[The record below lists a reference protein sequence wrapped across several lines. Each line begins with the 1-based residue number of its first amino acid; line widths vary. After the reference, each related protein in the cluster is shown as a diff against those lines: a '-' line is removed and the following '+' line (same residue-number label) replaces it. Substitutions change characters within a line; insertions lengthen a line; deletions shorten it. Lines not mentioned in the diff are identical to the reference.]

1 MANDSSEEKSLPAS
15 KKKLEDARKKGQ
27 VPNSKDMVTACAL
40 IGALGYLWSSSGTL
54 IAQTGALFTVAGD
67 HLQDGLWPGLSVI
80 AAAIGSTAEGL
91 LGPLFAMVVIAV
103 VLGNIIVLR
112 GVVFAIE
119 PITPKMSNVNPAE
132 GFQRLFKMKAL
143 VELVKSLLKMV
154 MLAAV
159 LIVVLSAGLRSLVL
173 LPACGADCIGPVFG
187 GLARPVIGAAILLFL
202 IAGLADIGL
211 QRWLFMRDQK
221 MGVSEA
227 KRERK
232 ESEGDPMLRS
242 QRKREQREATSAP
255 AGRLGIARATLLL
268 HDGVETVVGLR
279 FKRGETPVPVV
290 VCRGIGD
297 TARHLLA
304 EASRAG
310 LPVATDPDLA
320 RLLAKRAP
328 PGNFIPEN
336 SYQAAA
342 MALSRAG
349 LV

>member
-40 IGALGYLWSSSGTL
+40 IGAMGYLWSSSGHL
-54 IAQTGALFTVAGD
+54 ISDTSALFTVAGD
-67 HLQDGLWPGLSVI
+67 HLQDGLWPGLI
-80 AAAIGSTAEGL
+80 AIASAIGSTSESL
-91 LGPLFAMVVIAV
+91 LGPLFAMVVTAV
-103 VLGNIIVLR
+103 ILGNIVVLR

-119 PITPKMSNVNPAE
+119 PVTPKMSNINPAE

-143 VELVKSLLKMV
+143 VELVKSLLKMA

-159 LIVVLSAGLRSLVL
+159 LLVVLSAGLRALVQ
-173 LPACGADCIGPVFG
+173 LPACGADCIGGVFA
-187 GLARPVIGAAILLFL
+187 GLAQPVMGAAILLFL

-211 QRWLFMRDQK
+211 QRWLFMREQK

-232 ESEGDPMLRS
+232 ESEGDPLLRS
-242 QRKREQREATSAP
+242 HRKREQREATATP
-255 AGRLGIARATLLL
+255 GGRLGIARATLLL
-268 HDGVETVVGLR
+268 HDGTQTVVGLR

-290 VCRGIGD
+290 VCRGVGD
-297 TARHLLA
+297 TARRLLA

-310 LPVATDPDLA
+310 LPVATDTDLA
-320 RLLAKRAP
+320 RLLARRAP
-328 PGNFIPEN
+328 PGNFIPES
-336 SYQAAA
+336 SYQATAL
-342 MALSRAG
+342 ALSRAG